1 MLEDRA
7 ISSAKLLRLKIYHN
21 CLSATIFSLG
31 REKLQAEN
39 SLELKDNTNNGVRRQ
54 EMWLN
59 KKRLV

>member
-7 ISSAKLLRLKIYHN
+7 ISSAELLRLKIYHN

-31 REKLQAEN
+31 REKLQTEN

-54 EMWLN
+54 EM
-59 KKRLV
+59 